1 MARTEEN
8 ATAAKIQLAPEDLR
22 AIRELA
28 ESADIRG
35 GRVPPQAV
43 PKMDCVSLDE
53 WKGE

>member
-8 ATAAKIQLAPEDLR
+8 ATAAKIQLAPEDVQ

-28 ESADIRG
+28 ENADIRG
-35 GRVPPQAV
+35 GRAPLRAV
-43 PKMDCVSLDE
+43 SKMDCVSLDD